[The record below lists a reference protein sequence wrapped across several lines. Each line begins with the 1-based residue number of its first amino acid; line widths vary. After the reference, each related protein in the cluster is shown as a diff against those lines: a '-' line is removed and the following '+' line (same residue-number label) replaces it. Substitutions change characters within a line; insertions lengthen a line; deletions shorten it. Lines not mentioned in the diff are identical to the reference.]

1 MRGPAVSGPAARG
14 GSAERR
20 CCPFSRLPLWSL
32 CRAGVRNATPCP
44 KRVTCMNESGFSP
57 QALQFHLGLALALR
71 ARRPRRAPLTETQ
84 GYRPLPRGLGS
95 GHSRAPSTA
104 GLCLRCRGQQ
114 QCSAI
119 AISASRT
126 GMDGYFQA
134 HATRLCDMR
143 EFFSFQVNLDKRF
156 RHRSFCNSCTQ
167 PRAALTALIH
177 SMQCLHVN
185 LYVLKF
191 RLHTT
196 LLEASP

>member
-44 KRVTCMNESGFSP
+44 KRVTCMNESDFSP

-134 HATRLCDMR
+134 HATRLCDVR
-143 EFFSFQVNLDKRF
+143 EFFSSR
-156 RHRSFCNSCTQ
+156 
-167 PRAALTALIH
+167 
-177 SMQCLHVN
+177 
-185 LYVLKF
+185 
-191 RLHTT
+191 
-196 LLEASP
+196 